1 MIRVK
6 NVALRYPD
14 GPEVLTDLDF
24 TLPSGSFH
32 FLTGRSGAGK
42 STLLRMLYLNHR
54 PARGRMEM
62 FGRDVM
68 ALSRDELTAVRQ
80 RIGVVF
86 QDFRLIEHLTVLQ
99 NVALPLAISGQ
110 PESEYADN
118 VAELLDWVGLGNKL
132 HHRPSVLS
140 GGEQQQVAIARA
152 VIGNP
157 QVLLADEPTGSVD
170 AEIGERLMGLL
181 INLNRQGTT
190 LLIATHDTSLLLS
203 HRNLAGELQL
213 SGRGILKQLP
223 RVAEELALDL

>member
-6 NVALRYPD
+6 NVALRYQD
-14 GPEVLTDLDF
+14 GPEVLSDLSF
-24 TLPSGSFH
+24 TLAPGSFH

-54 PARGRMEM
+54 PARGRIEM
-62 FGRDVM
+62 FGRDVA

-86 QDFRLIEHLTVLQ
+86 QDYRLIEHLTVLQ
-99 NVALPLAISGQ
+99 NVALPLAISGR
-110 PESEYADN
+110 PESQYASN
-118 VAELLDWVGLGNKL
+118 VAELLDWVGLGDKL
-132 HHRPSVLS
+132 HHHPSVLS
-140 GGEQQQVAIARA
+140 GGEQQQVALARA

-170 AEIGERLMGLL
+170 AEIATRLMGLL
-181 INLNRQGTT
+181 IELNRQGAT
-190 LLIATHDTSLLLS
+190 LLIATHDNSLLLD
-203 HRNLAGELQL
+203 HRHLAGELQL
-213 SGRGILKQLP
+213 GPSGKLKQLP